1 MIDSASTTATFSPD
15 YFTARQRFRDA
26 AHQLNW
32 SLESHPVDARGPNDE
47 ELTIDVAVFDRAGS
61 SATVLVTSGVHG
73 AEGSFGSAVQLAM
86 LHEWR
91 NTEIS
96 IRVVFVHAVNP
107 FGFAHRRRFGEHN
120 VDLNRNFLLD
130 GEAFTG
136 SPPMYAK
143 LDSILNPKSPPRFDA
158 FTLRSLAFI
167 ARYGRTAL
175 KQAIAGGQYDFPKGL
190 FFGGHAPSQSQRI
203 LKANLARWLGESKSV
218 MHLDYHTGLGEWGTY
233 KLLLDE
239 PITDELRVR
248 LRNVFG
254 SESLELMHQD
264 GIAYE
269 ARGGFGMW
277 CLEQNRHRDY
287 VFLCPEFGTYD
298 GITMLKGLRAENQSH
313 HWCAPTDAA
322 RQQTKSALS
331 ELFVPADAGWRTK
344 VLHDGQELIRR
355 AASGEWI
362 GSRGKG

>member
-26 AHQLNW
+26 VHQLNW
-32 SLESHPVDARGPNDE
+32 SLESHPVDARGPHDE
-47 ELTIDVAVFDRAGS
+47 ELTIDVAVSVGADS
-61 SATVLVTSGVHG
+61 SATMLVTSGVHG
-73 AEGSFGSAVQLAM
+73 AEGTFGSAVQLAM

-91 NTEIS
+91 NADIPLR
-96 IRVVFVHAVNP
+96 IVFVHAVNP
-107 FGFAHRRRFGEHN
+107 FGFAHRRRFDEHN
-120 VDLNRNFLLD
+120 VDLNRNFLPD

-136 SPPMYAK
+136 SPPMYAQ
-143 LDSILNPKSPPRFDA
+143 LNAILNPRHPPRFDA

-175 KQAIAGGQYDFPKGL
+175 KQAIAGGQYDFPQGL
-190 FFGGHAPSQSQRI
+190 FFGGHAPSQSHRI

-239 PITDELRVR
+239 PISDELQVR
-248 LRNVFG
+248 LRTVFG
-254 SESLELMHQD
+254 PESLELMHQD

-269 ARGGFGMW
+269 SRGGFGMW
-277 CLEQNRHRDY
+277 CLGQNRHRDY

-298 GITMLKGLRAENQSH
+298 GITVLKGLRAENQSH
-313 HWCAPTDAA
+313 HWCNPTDPA
-322 RQQTKSALS
+322 RQQTKARLS

-362 GSRGKG
+362 VKSG

>member
-1 MIDSASTTATFSPD
+1 MIDSASATEHFSPD

-26 AHQLNW
+26 VHQLNW
-32 SLESHPVDARGPNDE
+32 SLESHPVDARGPHDE
-47 ELTIDVAVFDRAGS
+47 ELTIDVAASEGADS

-73 AEGSFGSAVQLAM
+73 AEGRFGSAVQLAM

-91 NTEIS
+91 TAEIP

-107 FGFAHRRRFGEHN
+107 FGFAHLRRFDEHN

-143 LDSILNPKSPPRFDA
+143 LNAILNPNSPPRFDA
-158 FTLRSLAFI
+158 FTLRALAFI
-167 ARYGRTAL
+167 ARFGRTAL
-175 KQAIAGGQYDFPKGL
+175 KQAIAGGQYDFPQGL

-218 MHLDYHTGLGEWGTY
+218 MHLDYHTGLGEWSTY

-239 PITDELRVR
+239 PITDELQVR
-248 LRNVFG
+248 LRTVFG
-254 SESLELMHQD
+254 PESLELMHQD

-269 ARGGFGMW
+269 SRGGFGMW
-277 CLEQNRHRDY
+277 CLGQNRHRDY

-313 HWCAPTDAA
+313 HWCDPTDPA
-322 RQQTKSALS
+322 RQQTKARLS
-331 ELFVPADAGWRTK
+331 ELFVPADAGWRSK
-344 VLHDGQELIRR
+344 VIHDGQELIRR

-362 GSRGKG
+362 LKSG